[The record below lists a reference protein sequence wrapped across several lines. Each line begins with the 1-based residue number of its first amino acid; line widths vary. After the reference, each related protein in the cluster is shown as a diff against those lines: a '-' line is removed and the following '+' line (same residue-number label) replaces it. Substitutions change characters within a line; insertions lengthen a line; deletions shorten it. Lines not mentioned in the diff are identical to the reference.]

1 MHTWLR
7 CPTRLVALSI
17 TSATLIATTAATQDR
32 VGVASPDGR
41 NQVTVDI
48 HDGGL
53 YYSLNR
59 DTHPLFL
66 PSRLGMA
73 FRNAKPLL
81 DSLRI
86 TDTTRS
92 THDETWTQPWGEVAR
107 VRDHHNELR
116 VSLVE
121 TASPGRRFTVAFR
134 VFDDG
139 VGFRYEFPEQPGLG
153 AWRSRPTP
161 TGRRCTA
168 ARRSSPRGA
177 RSSWP
182 IARPIWRPRCS
193 A

>member
-7 CPTRLVALSI
+7 CPTRLVALRI
-17 TSATLIATTAATQDR
+17 TSATLIATTAATQNR
-32 VGVASPDGR
+32 VRVASPDGR
-41 NQVTVDI
+41 NQVTVEI

-53 YYSLNR
+53 DYSLNR

-86 TDTTRS
+86 TDTARS

-116 VSLVE
+116 VSVVE
-121 TASPGRRFTVAFR
+121 TTSPDRRFSVAVR
-134 VFDDG
+134 VFDEG
-139 VGFRYEFPEQPGLG
+139 VVFRHEVPEQPGLG
-153 AWRSRPTP
+153 
-161 TGRRCTA
+161 G
-168 ARRSSPRGA
+168 
-177 RSSWP
+177 
-182 IARPIWRPRCS
+182 
-193 A
+193 